1 MKNLI
6 IFPALI
12 LALASGIRAD
22 DGCDKASDAC
32 KPQIKK
38 VTPFMAEL
46 KKAEIKIEP
55 KRSGGD
61 GASLQ
66 QGQSKTAALRQG
78 APKAQLIPAAPAVEP
93 AVSAAPPENKKILSN
108 PAWLLAA
115 AALLAGL
122 YYFLKESKK
131 KK

>member
-12 LALASGIRAD
+12 LALAAGIRAD

-32 KPQIKK
+32 KPRITEA
-38 VTPFMAEL
+38 TPFMAAL
-46 KKAEIKIEP
+46 KHAE
-55 KRSGGD
+55 
-61 GASLQ
+61 SLK
-66 QGQSKTAALRQG
+66 QGPAKTPVLRQG
-78 APKAQLIPAAPAVEP
+78 GPKTPPAVTVPAAPAEP
-93 AVSAAPPENKKILSN
+93 PANKKILSN

-115 AALLAGL
+115 AGLLAGL

>member
-1 MKNLI
+1 MKKILI
-6 IFPALI
+6 ISPALI
-12 LALASGIRAD
+12 LALALGIRAG

-38 VTPFMAEL
+38 VTPFMAAL
-46 KKAEIKIEP
+46 KNAESLKQGPAKTPVLKQGRP
-55 KRSGGD
+55 K
-61 GASLQ
+61 
-66 QGQSKTAALRQG
+66 TPPV
-78 APKAQLIPAAPAVEP
+78 APAPAAPAEP
-93 AVSAAPPENKKILSN
+93 PANKKILSN

-115 AALLAGL
+115 AGLLAGL